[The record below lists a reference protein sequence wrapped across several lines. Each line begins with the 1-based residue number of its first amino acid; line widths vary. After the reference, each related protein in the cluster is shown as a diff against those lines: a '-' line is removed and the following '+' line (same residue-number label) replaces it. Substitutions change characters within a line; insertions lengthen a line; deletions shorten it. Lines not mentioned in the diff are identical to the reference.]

1 MPRSLRWYILLCNY
15 KLYIYIGAGM
25 IALLSAFC
33 LGLAIYSYKAYG
45 EQVMTYEQVQADE
58 KSVAIH
64 QQYDDIQEKISQLL
78 QQHKQFNE
86 QSTLVI
92 LLDGAMASQG
102 NILLR
107 HIEFSDGS
115 FTIDGNA
122 TNEDVYHS
130 YIQYIQSHMRE
141 VTCDGKQQVEKE
153 SGTCSFHLDGHTKQH
168 ASKSKEGN
176 PVL

>member
-64 QQYDDIQEKISQLL
+64 QQYDDVQEKISQTTSGKRVRNLFIPFGRTYKTACL
-78 QQHKQFNE
+78 Q
-86 QSTLVI
+86 I
-92 LLDGAMASQG
+92 
-102 NILLR
+102 
-107 HIEFSDGS
+107 
-115 FTIDGNA
+115 
-122 TNEDVYHS
+122 
-130 YIQYIQSHMRE
+130 
-141 VTCDGKQQVEKE
+141 
-153 SGTCSFHLDGHTKQH
+153 
-168 ASKSKEGN
+168 
-176 PVL
+176 